1 MRQVPCAYKR
11 LHWRNGY
18 KTVRQKRDGPRVK
31 IACLPFT
38 QHWQTVRFTVWANGK
53 RNSGLVNFVPESFAF
68 IIQISS
74 TCQKR
79 PQRPETGTKDGLV
92 EMEHGFPLVHMH
104 SFRENRTTITLKKK
118 KITERVD
125 KSHFAPVKL
134 SHWNQCTE
142 SFGKSTHNIAE
153 MMKSWFL
160 YALSSC
166 LIEWLQQIP
175 IKAE

>member
-1 MRQVPCAYKR
+1 MRQVPGAYKR

-79 PQRPETGTKDGLV
+79 PQRPETGMKDGLI

-118 KITERVD
+118 ITE
-125 KSHFAPVKL
+125 KGLISLISHL
-134 SHWNQCTE
+134 S
-142 SFGKSTHNIAE
+142 K
-153 MMKSWFL
+153 
-160 YALSSC
+160 
-166 LIEWLQQIP
+166 WLQLL
-175 IKAE
+175 KH

>member
-1 MRQVPCAYKR
+1 MCQVPGAYKR

-18 KTVRQKRDGPRVK
+18 KTVRQKRDGPGVK

-79 PQRPETGTKDGLV
+79 PQRPETGMKDGLI

-118 KITERVD
+118 SQK
-125 KSHFAPVKL
+125 K
-134 SHWNQCTE
+134 
-142 SFGKSTHNIAE
+142 G
-153 MMKSWFL
+153 
-160 YALSSC
+160 
-166 LIEWLQQIP
+166 
-175 IKAE
+175 